1 MGIPS
6 YYKKLCDS
14 VPGILTRDS
23 VLTVE
28 SFWIDFNCL
37 IYYCIR
43 RPGTG
48 LGDYTGEENRLIW
61 EKQLIKEVCI
71 YTKQIVAK
79 VNPSKIVYIAID
91 GVVPMAKMRQQR
103 LRRFKSI
110 WVAKEEIR
118 CGKPDSPRWDTNSI
132 TPGTVFMEM
141 LSNELVKLCKTEEKR
156 TGVTWILSDEK
167 QPGEG
172 EQKIVSRIRE
182 MKHTLTPDFPVILY
196 GLDADLIVLSLLLG
210 TEIKQ
215 SISLFR
221 EAIECGEIMR
231 TDNVEEYRYLNISKL
246 SEYISNSLTSSETNT
261 TRYIV
266 NYCMAMSLLG
276 NDFLPHSISFN
287 LKQGGHD
294 TLLEL
299 LKDLI
304 SRDYWLIDD
313 SVAGWNIKALSEAFK
328 WLALKENGLVENGI
342 RTKFR
347 SRFHS
352 RQSSTKKVEAWT
364 ADCEAWNKLPLT
376 WFVESALLESPI
388 TQDYKCSLKLKS
400 NWKQVYNEQFIGAY
414 TPDDIQ
420 VISSEYINGLQW
432 ILDYYMSRYVDP
444 EWMFSWALP
453 PTWDS
458 LVVHT
463 KYVGSLVKN
472 EINENNENN
481 KIKIK
486 ERKSFIQPQ
495 EQLAI
500 VLPLESYHLIRNS
513 ELRKIP
519 KKIPQFWPSSFEV
532 HSLGRKMMWECEAK
546 IPLLTPE
553 RLRFLLNRV

>member
-23 VLTVE
+23 VSNVE

-43 RPGTG
+43 RPGTS
-48 LGDYTGEENRLIW
+48 LGEYTGEENRLIW

-118 CGKPDSPRWDTNSI
+118 CGKPDVPRWDTNSI

-141 LSNELVKLCKTEEKR
+141 LSKELVKLCKTEEKR
-156 TGVTWILSDEK
+156 TGVQWMLSDEK

-172 EQKIVSRIRE
+172 EQKIVSRLRE
-182 MKHTLTPDFPVILY
+182 MKHVLTPEFPIILY

-210 TEIKQ
+210 TELKQ
-215 SISLFR
+215 NISLFR

-231 TDNVEEYRYLNISKL
+231 TDNVEEYKYLNISKL
-246 SEYISNSLTSSETNT
+246 GDYISCRLGNSNSSGNSNGNGNTS
-261 TRYIV
+261 RYIV

-276 NDFLPHSISFN
+276 NDFLPHSISFS

-294 TLLEL
+294 SLLEL
-299 LKDLI
+299 LQHLI
-304 SRDYWLIDD
+304 SGGFWLIDD
-313 SVAGWNIKALSEAFK
+313 NVSCWNVKALSEAFK
-328 WLALKENGLVENGI
+328 WLALKEDGLVEDGI
-342 RTKFR
+342 RGKFR
-347 SRFHS
+347 TRFHT
-352 RQSSTKKVEAWT
+352 RGSTKKVEAWT
-364 ADCEAWNKLPLT
+364 AECETWNKLPVT
-376 WFVESALLESPI
+376 WFVESALVESPI
-388 TQDYKCSLKLKS
+388 TQDYKCPLKLKS
-400 NWKQVYNEQFIGAY
+400 NWRQVYNEQFIGVY
-414 TPDDIQ
+414 TPEDIES
-420 VISSEYINGLQW
+420 ICYTYCEGLQW

-444 EWMFSWALP
+444 EWMFSWNVP

-463 KYVGSLVKN
+463 NQLESLLKDG
-472 EINENNENN
+472 NNQG
-481 KIKIK
+481 
-486 ERKSFIQPQ
+486 KSFLQPQ

-519 KKIPQFWPSSFEV
+519 KKIPQFWPSSFDV
-532 HSLGRKMMWECEAK
+532 VSLGRKMMWECEAK
-546 IPLLTPE
+546 IPLLTPA
-553 RLRFLLNRV
+553 RLRFLLKRD